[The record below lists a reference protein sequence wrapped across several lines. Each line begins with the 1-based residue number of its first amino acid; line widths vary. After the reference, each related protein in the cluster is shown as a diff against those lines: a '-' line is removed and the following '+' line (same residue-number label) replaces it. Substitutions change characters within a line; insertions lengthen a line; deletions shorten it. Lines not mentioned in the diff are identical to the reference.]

1 MRKQRNHVAKRKIYK
16 NIIQT
21 SIRTYERIAIT
32 YHGVRF
38 PDHLVRHPEVEIE
51 SRLILAEPEQLEG
64 DGDSLGLAVVNRGPP
79 RRTAPEAAHVRSL
92 GLRNLERTVRTPL
105 SSERHKFPQGETV
118 ERQLKSQEVSTWIE
132 IVGWSLSKFIEIAFP
147 FFSPSSLKKCGGI
160 RRKWNLNS
168 LESNYYLVALCFF
181 MVW

>member
-1 MRKQRNHVAKRKIYK
+1 MQKLSNVRASRVRKQRNHVAKRKIYK

-118 ERQLKSQEVSTWIE
+118 ERQLKSQVVSTLIE
-132 IVGWSLSKFIEIAFP
+132 IVGWSLSKFIEIGFP
-147 FFSPSSLKKCGGI
+147 FFSPLLLWKSVVE
-160 RRKWNLNS
+160 
-168 LESNYYLVALCFF
+168 LEGMEFGK
-181 MVW
+181 

>member
-1 MRKQRNHVAKRKIYK
+1 MIIRTTVPKPRHFQNYLAYAKVINVRVSGVRKQGNHVAKRKIYK

-79 RRTAPEAAHVRSL
+79 GRTAPEAAHVRSL

-105 SSERHKFPQGETV
+105 SSERHKFPQGEAV
-118 ERQLKSQEVSTWIE
+118 ERQLKSQVVSTLIE
-132 IVGWSLSKFIEIAFP
+132 IVGRWMKFEQI
-147 FFSPSSLKKCGGI
+147 
-160 RRKWNLNS
+160 
-168 LESNYYLVALCFF
+168 Y
-181 MVW
+181 